1 MKKSIKEEAQRSPVE
16 ILETLHTLHRAAV
29 DNDCGTWSQ
38 ERRQAIA
45 DGSIERVRDLDLSLF
60 ATIIKAGRIA
70 TPTGATKAERA

>member
-38 ERRQAIA
+38 QREQAIA
-45 DGSIERVRDLDLSLF
+45 DENIERVRDLDLSLF
-60 ATIIKAGRIA
+60 ATIIKAGRTA
-70 TPTGATKAERA
+70 SPGNTL